1 MSNVKKNRHIPL
13 PWCSSS
19 ESALVYWL
27 GRIHENQGI
36 SSHPNIPPKNEP
48 EDLTFLSASAISC
61 MASFSFPE
69 VSIAVWAV
77 CVCRRQGKNKY
88 SAGNGFREMVLMRVL
103 LGRMTLSIDS
113 LLVHYRH
120 LSIWIKFQQVWLQ
133 HDLFVRIILHLYIF
147 FYHNKCTI

>member
-1 MSNVKKNRHIPL
+1 MSCNASTL
-13 PWCSSS
+13 PPSVMNYWI
-19 ESALVYWL
+19 SARVLTWTRKPVHLISPEHPPQEWAGGFDLLVGFSHQLHRLLLFPGGIHRCL
-27 GRIHENQGI
+27 G
-36 SSHPNIPPKNEP
+36 
-48 EDLTFLSASAISC
+48 C
-61 MASFSFPE
+61 
-69 VSIAVWAV
+69 V